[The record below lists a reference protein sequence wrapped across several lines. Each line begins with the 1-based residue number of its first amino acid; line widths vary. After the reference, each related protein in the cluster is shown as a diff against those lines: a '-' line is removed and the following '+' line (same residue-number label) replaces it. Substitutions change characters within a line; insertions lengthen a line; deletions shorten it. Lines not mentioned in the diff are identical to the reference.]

1 MKTCLNRLL
10 GRCQNCTEDY
20 DTTHHPNNY
29 DCPWYKEVKILTHE
43 IIEKE
48 DNIKKYDI
56 RH

>member
-48 DNIKKYDI
+48 DDIKKYDI